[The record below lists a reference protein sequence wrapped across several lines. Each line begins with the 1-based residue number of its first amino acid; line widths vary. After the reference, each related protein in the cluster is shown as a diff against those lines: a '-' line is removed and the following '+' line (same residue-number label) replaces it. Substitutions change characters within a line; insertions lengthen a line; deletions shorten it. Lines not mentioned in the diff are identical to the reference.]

1 MNRQEA
7 LFEHYKKFVKPHFE
21 ARDDFIKNNP
31 QLETQ
36 QQKNEFY
43 RLEENC
49 AKALKEHE
57 LKRFYLFGE

>member
-1 MNRQEA
+1 MTRREA

-21 ARDDFIKNNP
+21 ARDNFIKNNP
-31 QLETQ
+31 LLETQ
-36 QQKNEFY
+36 EQKNEFY

-49 AKALKEHE
+49 ANALKEHE